1 MTIGTYLKILVHGIA
16 IGYAYHDEIN
26 EAVEAGAKAAVKG
39 YRLLRMKM
47 AKVA

>member
-26 EAVEAGAKAAVKG
+26 EAVEVGTKAAVKG
-39 YRLLRMKM
+39 YRLLRRKL
-47 AKVA
+47 AQA